1 MKDIETEF
9 DGSRAHRAHPMRFQ
23 RRGGRKLIVTPEVS
37 GSAGMEGGTQRNAG
51 QGARAR
57 TSLAAADRDRPREID
72 HRPRRAGGRDGRLR
86 SVGSCRSLASRRIS
100 SKRFS
105 TGGSRRG

>member
-72 HRPRRAGGRDGRLR
+72 HRPRRAGGRDGRLSGDSSRLALPKSR
-86 SVGSCRSLASRRIS
+86 SMS
-100 SKRFS
+100 
-105 TGGSRRG
+105 